1 MAGDVQLRQLEYLVA
16 LAREQHFGRAAA
28 ACHASQ
34 STLSTALQTLE
45 RQLDVTIVLR
55 GRRFEGFTPEGQRV
69 VGWAHRILAER
80 DALHTDLDRM
90 RDGLSAMVRIGA
102 IPTAVPAT
110 PALTTAWI
118 RAHPRAGSRIE
129 VLPSRE
135 IDRRLAEFE
144 LDAGLTYLEPDEP
157 GDTTLPLYRERYLL
171 VTPGPTAADRETVGW
186 ADVGEVEL
194 CALVQGMQN
203 RQILD
208 DAVRA
213 AGGRPRIVVET
224 DTVAALYAHL
234 ATGRW
239 SAVIA
244 HTWLRAFGV
253 PPGMRALPVVGE
265 GPRPTVGL
273 RLGDRGPASHVAL
286 AFRDAVAA
294 ADVAAELERA
304 GSPGDGGPGGP
315 RDQ

>member
-34 STLSTALQTLE
+34 STLSAALQTLE
-45 RQLDVTIVLR
+45 RQLGVTIVQR
-55 GRRFEGFTPEGQRV
+55 GRRFQGFTAEGTRV

-80 DALHTDLDRM
+80 DALRTDLDRM
-90 RDGLSAMVRIGA
+90 REGLSAVVRIGA

-110 PALTTAWI
+110 AALTLAWT

-144 LDAGLTYLEPDEP
+144 LDAGLTYLDPDDD
-157 GDTTLPLYRERYLL
+157 GDSVLPLYRERYLL
-171 VTPGPTAADRETVGW
+171 LTGAAGIAADRTEVGW
-186 ADVGEVEL
+186 ADVAGVEL
-194 CALVQGMQN
+194 CALTRGMQN
-203 RQILD
+203 RRILD
-208 DAVRA
+208 EAVRR
-213 AGGRPRIVVET
+213 AGGEPRIVVET
-224 DTVAALYAHL
+224 DTVAALHAHL

-265 GPRPTVGL
+265 GPLPTVGL
-273 RLGDRGPASHVAL
+273 RLGDRGPASYVAR

-294 ADVAAELERA
+294 ADVAADLERD
-304 GSPGDGGPGGP
+304 GDDT
-315 RDQ
+315 R

>member
-34 STLSTALQTLE
+34 STLSSSLQTLE
-45 RQLDVTIVLR
+45 RQLGVTIVQR
-55 GRRFEGFTPEGQRV
+55 GRRFQGFTAEGRQV

-80 DALHTDLDRM
+80 DALRSDLDRM
-90 RDGLSAMVRIGA
+90 RGGLSAAVRIGA

-110 PALTTAWI
+110 GTLTAAWT
-118 RAHPRAGSRIE
+118 RAHPRAGARIE
-129 VLPSRE
+129 VLASRE
-135 IDRRLAEFE
+135 IDRRLDEFE
-144 LDAGLTYLEPDEP
+144 LDVGLTYLDPDDD
-157 GDTTLPLYRERYLL
+157 GATTLPLYRERYLL
-171 VTPGPTAADRETVGW
+171 LTRGGGPLAARDRAGW
-186 ADVGEVEL
+186 ADVSGMEL
-194 CALVQGMQN
+194 CALTRGMQN

-208 DAVRA
+208 DAVRR
-213 AGGRPRIVVET
+213 AGGEPRIVVET

-253 PPGMRALPVVGE
+253 PAGMRALPLDGA
-265 GPRPTVGL
+265 GPQPTVGL
-273 RLGDRGPASHVAL
+273 RLGDHGPASQDRKSV
-286 AFRDAVAA
+286 V
-294 ADVAAELERA
+294 
-304 GSPGDGGPGGP
+304 
-315 RDQ
+315 